1 MFSKKLALQTAG
13 ATGADP
19 TQKMRGALA
28 VAGAALFLAA
38 AAALLLVARG
48 NPYDGAPGARA
59 HITFSPTGSTIT
71 DMGRTPALASSGA
84 LVSAPVARLTAPG
97 PGGLLPIIA
106 PDGSASWKAYA
117 RPFTD
122 DGRPKIA
129 LVIGGLGLN
138 PDSTRQ
144 AIDSLPPEVTLSF
157 SPYTENLQALVD
169 RARTAGHEVMVE
181 IPMEPLDYPDNDP
194 GPYTL
199 VSSAPPED
207 TQHKLDWLM
216 SRATG
221 YFAVTNAFGS
231 KFLSQERAM
240 APFVQ
245 VLRQRGVAFID
256 DGQAPGRGGGLHRA
270 SLGPRIDGDLD
281 GDAIDSQ
288 LLSLEAM
295 ALQSGAAMGTGS
307 GYPLTVAQVQKWAVA
322 VRDRGYALAP
332 ASALMA
338 LKP

>member
-13 ATGADP
+13 ATGAEP
-19 TQKMRGALA
+19 TQKLRGGLA

-38 AAALLLVARG
+38 AAALLLAARG
-48 NPYDGAPGARA
+48 NPYDGTPGARA
-59 HITFSPTGSTIT
+59 HIAFSPTVSTIT
-71 DMGRTPALASSGA
+71 GAGHTPGLASSGG
-84 LVSAPVARLTAPG
+84 LLPAPIAGLTAPG
-97 PGGLLPIIA
+97 PGGPLPIIA
-106 PDGSASWKAYA
+106 PDGRASWKAYA
-117 RPFTD
+117 RPFAD

-138 PDSTRQ
+138 PDTARQ
-144 AIDSLPPEVTLSF
+144 AIDTLPPEVTLSF

-169 RARTAGHEVMVE
+169 RARAAGHEVMVE

-199 VSSAPPED
+199 ISTAQPED
-207 TQHKLDWLM
+207 IQHKLDWLM
-216 SRATG
+216 SRASG

-231 KFLSQERAM
+231 KFLGQQRAM
-240 APFVQ
+240 GPFAQ
-245 VLRQRGVAFID
+245 ALRQRGVAFID
-256 DGQAPGRGGGLHRA
+256 DGQASGRGGGLRRA
-270 SLGPRIDGDLD
+270 SVGARIDADLD
-281 GDAIDSQ
+281 ADAIDNQ

-295 ALQSGAAMGTGS
+295 ALQSGAAMGSGS
-307 GYPLTVAQVQKWAVA
+307 GYPLTVAQIQKWAAA
-322 VRDRGYALAP
+322 VRERDYALAP